1 MKKIM
6 ILALTI
12 LCAFNMV
19 ACGGGGEGKTSG
31 SDAKQTNA
39 SYTIATNNFGVGA
52 YPLDMMVAYEQA
64 ACDATGMKLD
74 VTNNEFTVDK
84 VINQLQNQL
93 AAGPDGVAFLGISE
107 TLFPIASAEC
117 KSAKIP
123 YVFYACSPNETDMAK
138 IEQDSYYTGM
148 IIYDPV
154 AEGGRVA
161 DLAIKDGCK
170 TAVIS
175 AGAAGD
181 YAHDRRIK
189 GFTKNFEAGGGKVLF
204 VSHSADPSE
213 AVQKTNDFLTAYG
226 NTDCIY
232 GAGEDYTTAAAN
244 ILESRGIKTCKV
256 YGSNISPDVA
266 KLIMDGKVKACTGG
280 ESACGSL
287 AITLLINKL
296 DGHPILDA
304 AGKAPYFDNLQM
316 FLVTSDNAEKFYNFL
331 TDKTVTTKTISDE
344 EYQQLLFRNNPKV
357 DYKYYEDFL
366 TGYENS
372 VYKKIDDYNQK

>member
-12 LCAFNMV
+12 LCAFNLV
-19 ACGGGGEGKTSG
+19 ACGGSGNDKPSASEGEKTN
-31 SDAKQTNA
+31 T

-64 ACDATGMKLD
+64 ACDANDMKLD

-93 AAGPDGVAFLGISE
+93 ASGPDGVAFLGISE

-138 IEQDSYYTGM
+138 IEQDPYYAGM

-154 AEGGRVA
+154 AEGSRVA
-161 DLAIKDGCK
+161 ELALKDGCK

-189 GFTKNFEAGGGKVLF
+189 GFTNTFEAGGGKILF

-226 NTDCIY
+226 NTECIY

-244 ILESRGIKTCKV
+244 ILTSREITTCKV

-266 KLIMDGKVKACTGG
+266 KLIMDGKVRACTGG
-280 ESACGSL
+280 ESACGGV
-287 AITLLINKL
+287 AIPLLINKL

-304 AGKAPYFDNLQM
+304 DGKAPYFDNLQM

-331 TDKTVTTKTISDE
+331 TDKTMATKTISDK
-344 EYQQLLFRNNPKV
+344 EYQQLLYRNNPKV
-357 DYKYYEDFL
+357 DYKYFEDFL
-366 TGYENS
+366 SGYENG
-372 VYKKIDDYNQK
+372 VYEKIDEYDNK